1 MVLVDDRQGWIQTQV
16 SKRQERYRP
25 SKQEAGN
32 WKGVQETDDTGQAR
46 QSRKWK
52 GKARCG
58 RVRMERELLGAWQ
71 SDRYHR

>member
-1 MVLVDDRQGWIQTQV
+1 MDTD
-16 SKRQERYRP
+16 P

-32 WKGVQETDDTGQAR
+32 WKEVQETDDTGQAR

-58 RVRMERELLGAWQ
+58 RVKMERELLGAWQ
-71 SDRYHR
+71 GDRYHR